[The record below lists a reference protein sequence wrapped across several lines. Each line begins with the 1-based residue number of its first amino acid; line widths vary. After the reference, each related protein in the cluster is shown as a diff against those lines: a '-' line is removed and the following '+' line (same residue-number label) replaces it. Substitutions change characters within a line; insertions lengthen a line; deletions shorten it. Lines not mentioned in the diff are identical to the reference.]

1 MRVIETA
8 LDEDLSLF
16 CRYLWQQRVRH
27 RVFEERGM
35 QVVELA
41 DPAHADTVRQAY
53 EAFRSGRVQISEAE
67 PAAGSPAAG
76 SPDAGAGKG
85 RSGLA
90 RALTRYPGLSLLI
103 GLALLVFPFSLPMA
117 EGRLTDLAAALA
129 IIDPRLDPR
138 LMAGAPVA
146 PTLLQLLGELQVW
159 RWFTPMLL
167 HFSVLH
173 LAFNCAV
180 VIELGRRVESGSGA
194 LGFWVLVLAIGGL
207 SNLGQYAFGGGPL
220 FGGLSGV
227 AYGLLGYL
235 MVRHRLAPA
244 VAAYQLPRGLI
255 VGLLLFL
262 VLFSTGVTEPFGLR
276 IANAA
281 HWGGMLSGA
290 LYGLSAGLLAG
301 RGAPRA

>member
-41 DPAHADTVRQAY
+41 DPAQADTVRQAY
-53 EAFRSGRVQISEAE
+53 EAFRSGRVQIREAG

-76 SPDAGAGKG
+76 AGK
-85 RSGLA
+85 RPSALA
-90 RALTRYPGLSLLI
+90 RALARYPGLSLLI

-117 EGRLTDLAAALA
+117 EGRLTDLVAALA

-138 LMAGAPVA
+138 LVAGGPVA
-146 PTLLQLLGELQVW
+146 PSLLELLSELQVW

-180 VIELGRRVESGSGA
+180 VIELGRRVESGAGA

-235 MVRHRLAPA
+235 MVRHRLAPG

-255 VGLLLFL
+255 IGLLIFL
-262 VLFSTGVTEPFGLR
+262 VLFSTGVTEPFGLS

-281 HWGGMLSGA
+281 HWGGLLSGA
-290 LYGLSAGLLAG
+290 LYGLLAGLLAG
-301 RGAPRA
+301 RGAPGA

>member
-41 DPAHADTVRQAY
+41 DPAQADTVRQAY
-53 EAFRSGRVQISEAE
+53 EAFRSGRVQIREAE
-67 PAAGSPAAG
+67 PAAGAG
-76 SPDAGAGKG
+76 TR

-90 RALTRYPGLSLLI
+90 RALTRYPGLSVLI

-117 EGRLTDLAAALA
+117 EGRLTDLVAALA

-138 LMAGAPVA
+138 LAAGAPVA
-146 PTLLQLLGELQVW
+146 PTLLELLGQLQVW

-235 MVRHRLAPA
+235 MVRHRLEPA

-255 VGLLLFL
+255 VGLLIFL
-262 VLFSTGVTEPFGLR
+262 VLFSTGVTEPFGLS

-281 HWGGMLSGA
+281 HWGGLLSGA
-290 LYGLSAGLLAG
+290 LYGLSAGLLTRIRGG

>member
-41 DPAHADTVRQAY
+41 DPAQADRVRQAY
-53 EAFRSGRVQISEAE
+53 EAFRSGRVQIREVE
-67 PAAGSPAAG
+67 PETVAAGE
-76 SPDAGAGKG
+76 KQ
-85 RSGLA
+85 RSGFT

-103 GLALLVFPFSLPMA
+103 GLALVVFPFSLPLA
-117 EGRLTDLAAALA
+117 EGRLTELAAVFS
-129 IIDPRLDPR
+129 IIDPRVVS
-138 LMAGAPVA
+138 GAAVT
-146 PTLLQLLGELQVW
+146 PTLLELLGELQVW
-159 RWFTPMLL
+159 RWFTPILL

-180 VIELGRRVESGSGA
+180 VIELGRRVESVSGA
-194 LGFWVLVLAIGGL
+194 LGFWILVLAIGGL

-227 AYGLLGYL
+227 GYGLLGYL
-235 MVRHRLAPA
+235 MVRNRLAPEVGA
-244 VAAYQLPRGLI
+244 FQLPRGLSL
-255 VGLLLFL
+255 GLLIFL
-262 VLFSTGVTEPFGLR
+262 VLFSTGVTEPFGLS

-281 HWGGMLSGA
+281 HWGGLLTGA
-290 LYGLSAGLLAG
+290 LAGLIAG